1 MLLTVSEPEAP
12 EVAELADECLVK
24 LAQSDDAA
32 AFEELARRYRAV
44 TYRLALRIV
53 SRPEDAEDVV
63 QDVWL
68 SAYTHIGRFRSES
81 SFQTWILRIAYN
93 RSLQMRRFQ
102 GKSAL
107 DLADGGFEN
116 EHILLMA
123 AREGTPED
131 SAILNEQRATLGALL
146 GKLAEKYRRAL
157 CLWAFDSK
165 SIEQVSR
172 ELRISYG
179 AAKTRLHRAR
189 LQFQKVARKS
199 DAPGV
204 KLFAAGS
211 GEGSAAVPAKR
222 KSKAS
227 SAPSRQ

>member
-1 MLLTVSEPEAP
+1 MLLTVSEPEATG
-12 EVAELADECLVK
+12 VDELTDECLVG
-24 LAQSDDAA
+24 LAQRGDSA
-32 AFEELARRYRAV
+32 AFEELARRYRAG

-63 QDVWL
+63 QEVWL

-81 SFQTWILRIAYN
+81 SFQTWIFRIAYN

-107 DLADGGFEN
+107 DLADGDFDN

-123 AREGTPED
+123 AREKTPED

-146 GKLAEKYRRAL
+146 AKLADKYRRAL
-157 CLWAFDSK
+157 CMWAFDSK

-189 LQFQKVARKS
+189 LQFRKVASKS
-199 DAPGV
+199 DA
-204 KLFAAGS
+204 AGMNLLRADA
-211 GEGSAAVPAKR
+211 GEAPDTVPAKR
-222 KSKAS
+222 KSKAAS
-227 SAPSRQ
+227 VPSRP

>member
-1 MLLTVSEPEAP
+1 MLLTVSEPEAT
-12 EVAELADECLVK
+12 EVGDLADECLVEM
-24 LAQSDDAA
+24 AQSGDPA

-107 DLADGGFEN
+107 DLADGGFDN
-116 EHILLMA
+116 DHILLMA
-123 AREGTPED
+123 AREKTPED
-131 SAILNEQRATLGALL
+131 SAILSEQRATLGVLL
-146 GKLAEKYRRAL
+146 GKLADKYRRAL

-199 DAPGV
+199 DASGL
-204 KLFAAGS
+204 KLFPADADDAPAA
-211 GEGSAAVPAKR
+211 APAKR
-222 KSKAS
+222 KSKA
-227 SAPSRQ
+227 AGALSRP